1 MMRAALFAAATLGL
15 AATAL
20 PVLAQAD
27 FGIDAE
33 QAIHDSIATLHGD
46 ADGFDM
52 IFAEIQ
58 NALAAEDIATTAA
71 LAEYPLA
78 VSANGEVYDIID
90 TEDFTTYFDT
100 IMPENTYQAV
110 LAQDYADLIVTGDG
124 VGFADGAVWVTNIC
138 TDDSCAETYWAI
150 IAINN

>member
-1 MMRAALFAAATLGL
+1 MMRTALLAATTLGL

-20 PVLAQAD
+20 PALAQAD

-33 QAIHDSIATLHGD
+33 QAIYDSIETLHGD
-46 ADGFDM
+46 ADGFDQ
-52 IFAEIQ
+52 IFADIQ
-58 NALAAEDIATTAA
+58 DALAAEDIAAFAA

-90 TEDFTTYFDT
+90 AEDLVTYFDT
-100 IMPENTYQAV
+100 VVLDSTYQAV

-124 VGFADGAVWVTNIC
+124 VGFADGALWVTNIC